1 MRPVTEAETLAFW
14 RDGVVCLRGVM
25 PLDWLERMA
34 APVDEALRD
43 PLVTD
48 LSAFGTDLATAG
60 LEILFDDTVVNKRLP
75 RGHFHAGT
83 DHWTAPAR
91 FP

>member
-1 MRPVTEAETLAFW
+1 MSPQAPRRPVTEAEIATFW

-48 LSAFGTDLATAG
+48 MSEFGRDLATTAD
-60 LEILFDDTVVNKRLP
+60 LETLLFDRRRSTCTKTVS
-75 RGHFHAGT
+75 
-83 DHWTAPAR
+83 W
-91 FP
+91 